1 MKNISA
7 IGIATVAF
15 VGLVGAVYLGAVGKM
30 EEMNTATTLL
40 AVFCFVTFFVST
52 LALNAMVQQME
63 DVRGYVEALDR
74 RMTDDMRDTY
84 RYIEESKRDIYERVE
99 EVQRGTDQEFSSV
112 YRKMDEMDDCCTVS
126 KK

>member
-7 IGIATVAF
+7 IGIATAAF

-30 EEMNTATTLL
+30 DEMNTATTLL
-40 AVFCFVTFFVST
+40 AVFCFVTFFISI
-52 LALNAMVQQME
+52 LALNSMIQQV
-63 DVRGYVEALDR
+63 DDLRGYVEGVDR
-74 RMTDDMRDTY
+74 RTMDDTRDVY
-84 RYIEESKRDIYERVE
+84 RYVEESKRDIYERVE
-99 EVQRGTDQEFSSV
+99 EVQRGTDQEFSSI

>member
-7 IGIATVAF
+7 IAIAIVTFIALIGVVF
-15 VGLVGAVYLGAVGKM
+15 LGAMGKM
-30 EEMNTATTLL
+30 DEMNTATTLL
-40 AVFCFVTFFVST
+40 GVFVFVTFFVST
-52 LALNAMVQQME
+52 LAMTTMVQQM
-63 DVRGYVEALDR
+63 DDLRGYVEALDR

-99 EVQRGTDQEFSSV
+99 EVQRGMDQELSSV
-112 YRKMDEMDDCCTVS
+112 YRKMDEMDDCCAVS